1 MTGGDAYPGDITEHR
16 LAGTLFQMWH
26 TGSARTRSGLASLR
40 PPGPIALRCRYL
52 HLIDTARTGAT
63 VPPVPPELWRR
74 ALVAETEIDDALR
87 RGDFD
92 DARRRCA
99 ELAGDGGFDDV
110 TVVNALIGLGDADR
124 ATNRVEQAIEHYEAA
139 VVRADAAG
147 YRFGRLRAL
156 IPLGHLTLAHDTAVR
171 AGELFAAA
179 TALAD
184 DLDDP
189 VYRANAVQGAAACAA
204 QAGDADRAIARYG
217 EAYDLFAKV
226 RTATGQAHTA
236 QRLGE
241 LYHRRGRPAQARD
254 WLVRAAE
261 AFADDGDPVGMVNV
275 LENLGDLLLDADD
288 PDGAETQY
296 RAAHAIAAEHGLPLA
311 RAHAEQNFGRVAL
324 DRGAHSAAVT
334 RVEQSMAANRE
345 LGDPLGVCFART
357 RRAET
362 CERLGGDEAA
372 AEALRHRVAAV
383 FAIEEYR
390 AANRRADAQREYRA
404 RFAGLY
410 ARALRA
416 AVAAGA
422 PEDFVV
428 VADGLAG
435 RRLAGLASTDIP
447 SGVTDNLTLL
457 QHLLVSADQRW
468 IARTRPPGSGGM
480 ELPEGIARQERVRRM
495 LGATA
500 IGGAVRE
507 PAREAVED
515 LLAAAYLPPADDG
528 PDLLACLPPGCHTL
542 LLVRDPEE
550 PRSLHRLWYDDQK
563 TARLETVE
571 LSESCDGLL
580 ALLQTNSDERS
591 ALRPAGLT
599 AFAELLPDPLRDAA
613 ARERVPRLLLV
624 PVGDL
629 WLVPWGAVPLDDT
642 VMLGQAAEYVVCPS
656 LTVQRVLRERGPA
669 RAADRPPA
677 MWRSPLMEHL
687 GSLATPGDERGG
699 LEELPDALRA
709 KARLSEGAHTV
720 VLFCHGRLAEGPGHY
735 LELDADTWLLPAD
748 VLTGV
753 PPQRLYL
760 ITCWGGGIPGQAMTE
775 PVTIATLTL
784 SRGTTEV
791 LATVGEFEE
800 ELGDQFAQWVFEE
813 LGTAGT
819 PAGRAVH
826 RAARR
831 FLAHPG
837 AGEIPVRS
845 WAPLL
850 PIGTF
855 HD

>member
-1 MTGGDAYPGDITEHR
+1 MSIPPPRPLRCRGRPAAAAGRWQTNRHGAHLPAFPAELTDQGRRPSMTGGDAYPGDFSKLR
-16 LAGTLFQMWH
+16 LAVTLFQMWH

-63 VPPVPPELWRR
+63 APPVPPELWRR

-147 YRFGRLRAL
+147 YRFGRLRVFF
-156 IPLGHLTLAHDTAVR
+156 PLGHLTLAHDTAVR

-189 VYRANAVQGAAACAA
+189 AYRANAVQGAAACAA
-204 QAGDADRAIARYG
+204 QAGDADRAIALYG

-261 AFADDGDPVGMVNV
+261 AFADDGAPVGMVNV

-288 PDGAETQY
+288 PDGAEAQY
-296 RAAHAIAAEHGLPLA
+296 RAAPA
-311 RAHAEQNFGRVAL
+311 
-324 DRGAHSAAVT
+324 SAAG
-334 RVEQSMAANRE
+334 R
-345 LGDPLGVCFART
+345 
-357 RRAET
+357 
-362 CERLGGDEAA
+362 
-372 AEALRHRVAAV
+372 
-383 FAIEEYR
+383 
-390 AANRRADAQREYRA
+390 
-404 RFAGLY
+404 Y
-410 ARALRA
+410 ARAQRA

-435 RRLAGLASTDIP
+435 RRLAGLAATDIP
-447 SGVTDNLTLL
+447 SGVTDRLTLL

-500 IGGAVRE
+500 IGGAVRA

-528 PDLLACLPPGCHTL
+528 PGLLACLPPGCRTL
-542 LLVRDPEE
+542 LLVRD
-550 PRSLHRLWYDDQK
+550 H
-563 TARLETVE
+563 
-571 LSESCDGLL
+571 
-580 ALLQTNSDERS
+580 
-591 ALRPAGLT
+591 
-599 AFAELLPDPLRDAA
+599 
-613 ARERVPRLLLV
+613 
-624 PVGDL
+624 
-629 WLVPWGAVPLDDT
+629 
-642 VMLGQAAEYVVCPS
+642 
-656 LTVQRVLRERGPA
+656 
-669 RAADRPPA
+669 
-677 MWRSPLMEHL
+677 
-687 GSLATPGDERGG
+687 
-699 LEELPDALRA
+699 
-709 KARLSEGAHTV
+709 
-720 VLFCHGRLAEGPGHY
+720 EGP
-735 LELDADTWLLPAD
+735 
-748 VLTGV
+748 
-753 PPQRLYL
+753 R
-760 ITCWGGGIPGQAMTE
+760 
-775 PVTIATLTL
+775 TL
-784 SRGTTEV
+784 
-791 LATVGEFEE
+791 
-800 ELGDQFAQWVFEE
+800 
-813 LGTAGT
+813 
-819 PAGRAVH
+819 
-826 RAARR
+826 
-831 FLAHPG
+831 
-837 AGEIPVRS
+837 
-845 WAPLL
+845 
-850 PIGTF
+850 
-855 HD
+855 